1 MFTNN
6 FLESITSHPHNPHK
20 TSNKMRGTELCWA
33 VNLATPLPPP
43 TIRSFLYLKKIIIFY
58 TAHFYI
64 FNLYTYHIL

>member
-6 FLESITSHPHNPHK
+6 FLESITSHLHNPQK

-43 TIRSFLYLKKIIIFY
+43 PIRSFLYFKKNYNFLY
-58 TAHFYI
+58 GSFLYI
-64 FNLYTYHIL
+64 